1 MKMMKNAGDGFGSIP
16 SERMRVGGSSPTPAG
31 PAFFDISTMIFLPR
45 CIGCDAWL
53 DNQNNAIL
61 ICPACIARL
70 NFLNTPAF
78 LPQLK
83 KRHFEETFSC
93 LAYEGLAL
101 DWIHQYKFHHK
112 LYLVGPLAA
121 LLSGM
126 RVEWKNYDAFVYV
139 PLHWWRQMR
148 RGFNPSHLLAHAL
161 GKKFGTPVLHCL
173 KKSRA
178 TTPQTKLTQK
188 ERLENV
194 HNAFSFRSRQIKHI
208 ADKKLLLI
216 DDVLTTGS
224 TINECAKVLKKSGA
238 GRVDVLTLAR
248 TI

>member
-1 MKMMKNAGDGFGSIP
+1 
-16 SERMRVGGSSPTPAG
+16 
-31 PAFFDISTMIFLPR
+31 MIFKSLTPLIFPSR
-45 CIGCDAWL
+45 CLGCDAWL
-53 DNQNNAIL
+53 DHLDNTLL

-70 NFLNTPAF
+70 HFINTPAF

-112 LYLVGPLAA
+112 LYLVPSLAA

-126 RVEWKNYDAFVYV
+126 RLEWKNYDAFVYA

-161 GKKFGTPVLHCL
+161 GKKIGTPVLHCL

-178 TTPQTKLTQK
+178 TAPQTKLTQK

-194 HNAFSFRSRQIKHI
+194 RNAFSFRTRQAKNI

-216 DDVLTTGS
+216 DDVLTTGA
-224 TINECAKVLKKSGA
+224 TMNECAKVLKKSGA